1 MKKLNLMT
9 RFGLVSAVTV
19 LLIGLVLGKLLGELV
34 QERIVDA
41 HERSAQLVAT
51 LGFEP
56 SLTPVDLR
64 GFSRRREEV
73 LDHAIETN
81 RVLGESLAGV
91 RIFNDTLDLVYE
103 HGNANVPVDESGEEG
118 LAQKALRGVTTTKV
132 VQGGPDEGRFNV
144 FVPLRFEGAALPVA
158 ALELSLPYGP
168 ISAEITDATNRF
180 YLALAVALLV
190 LYLVLFRIVAR
201 ASRSLREQVL
211 ANEHQALHDVL
222 TGLANRALFHDRV
235 QQSVLL
241 AEREGME
248 GAVMIMDLDR
258 FKEINDTLGHPKG
271 DTVLRE
277 VARRLS
283 LALRETDTV
292 ARLGGDEF
300 AVLVPHVPDPASVV
314 QVVEKI
320 QEALDRPFVLQGL
333 ALDVRASVGISFFPR
348 HGNDV
353 DTLIQRADVAMYLA
367 KNSHSRYEIY
377 AAHRDQH
384 SPGRLALLADLRRAL
399 DDGELVLHYQ
409 PKIDLKTGAVT
420 TVESLV
426 RWNHPGRGMIQPA
439 DFLPLA
445 EHTGLIEPLT
455 MYVLDRAMK
464 QCAEWHEAGLDLT
477 VAVNLSP
484 RNMLDL
490 NFPDYISR
498 LIRKWNLP
506 PSCLQLEITESS
518 LLSDPTRVRGVL
530 ERLSEMCVDISID
543 DFGTGSSSLAH
554 LRDLPVG
561 ELKIDRSFVMNMEAD
576 ESDAVIVRST
586 IDLGRNLGLKV
597 VAEGV
602 EDESTWRVVSE
613 LGCDFAQGFF
623 RSRPMPP
630 DQIPHFLDVLRPA
643 WRD

>member
-19 LLIGLVLGKLLGELV
+19 LLIGLVLGRLLGELV
-34 QERIVDA
+34 QKRILDA

-56 SLTPVDLR
+56 NLTPVDLR
-64 GFSRRREEV
+64 GFNPRHESA

-103 HGNANVPVDESGEEG
+103 HGDADGPVDERGEES
-118 LAQKALRGVTTTKV
+118 LAQEALSGVTTTKV
-132 VQGGPDEGRFNV
+132 VEGGPGGGRFNV

-168 ISAEITDATNRF
+168 IAAEITDATDRF
-180 YLALAVALLV
+180 YVALAVALLL

-271 DTVLRE
+271 DIVLKE
-277 VARRLS
+277 VARRLNE
-283 LALRETDTV
+283 ALRETDTV

-300 AVLVPHVPDPASVV
+300 AVLIPHVPDPASVV

-320 QEALDRPFVLQGL
+320 QEALDRPFVFQGL

-348 HGNDV
+348 HGDDV

-367 KNSHSRYEIY
+367 KASHSRYEIY

-399 DDGELVLHYQ
+399 DDDEILLHYQ
-409 PKIDLKTGAVT
+409 PKIDLKTGTVT

-426 RWNHPGRGMIQPA
+426 RWNHPARGMIQPA

-464 QCAEWHEAGLDLT
+464 QCAEWLEAGLELT

-484 RNMLDL
+484 RNLLDL
-490 NFPDYISR
+490 NFPDFISR
-498 LIRKWNLP
+498 LMHKWGLP

-518 LLSDPTRVRGVL
+518 LLSDPIRVRGVL
-530 ERLSEMCVDISID
+530 ERLSEMSVDISID

-554 LRDLPVG
+554 LRDLPVR

-586 IDLGRNLGLKV
+586 IDLGRNLGLQV

-602 EDESTWRVVSE
+602 EDESTWRVVTE
-613 LGCDFAQGFF
+613 LGCDMAQGFF

>member
-19 LLIGLVLGKLLGELV
+19 LLIGLVLGKLLGDLV

-51 LGFEP
+51 LGLEP

-64 GFSRRREEV
+64 GFSRRHEEM

-103 HGNANVPVDESGEEG
+103 HGDANDSVDESGEES
-118 LAQKALRGVTTTKV
+118 LAQEALGGVTTTKV
-132 VQGGPDEGRFNV
+132 VQGGPDGGRFNV

-168 ISAEITDATNRF
+168 IAAEITDATNRF

-235 QQSVLL
+235 RQSVLL

-300 AVLVPHVPDPASVV
+300 AVLVPHVPDPAAVV

-367 KNSHSRYEIY
+367 KTSHSRYEIY

-384 SPGRLALLADLRRAL
+384 SPGRLALLADLRRGL

-409 PKIDLKTGAVT
+409 PKIDLKTGTVT

-426 RWNHPGRGMIQPA
+426 RWNHPARGMIQPA

-455 MYVLDRAMK
+455 MYVLDKAMK

-484 RNMLDL
+484 RNLLDL

-530 ERLSEMCVDISID
+530 EKLSEMCVSISID

-623 RSRPMPP
+623 RSRPMPA

-643 WRD
+643 WSD

>member
-103 HGNANVPVDESGEEG
+103 HGDANVPVDESGEES
-118 LAQKALRGVTTTKV
+118 LAREALRGVTTTKV
-132 VQGGPDEGRFNV
+132 VQGGPDGGRFNV

-367 KNSHSRYEIY
+367 KTSHSRYEIY

-409 PKIDLKTGAVT
+409 PKIDLKTGTVT

-426 RWNHPGRGMIQPA
+426 RWNHPARGMIQPA

>member
-19 LLIGLVLGKLLGELV
+19 LLIGLVLGKLLGDLV

-51 LGFEP
+51 LGLEP

-64 GFSRRREEV
+64 GFSRRHEEM

-81 RVLGESLAGV
+81 RVLGESLASV

-103 HGNANVPVDESGEEG
+103 HGDVNVSVDESGEES
-118 LAQKALRGVTTTKV
+118 LAQEALGGVTTTKV
-132 VQGGPDEGRFNV
+132 VQGGPDGGRFNV

-168 ISAEITDATNRF
+168 IAAEITDATNRF
-180 YLALAVALLV
+180 YLALAVALFV

-300 AVLVPHVPDPASVV
+300 AVLVPHVPDPAAVV

-367 KNSHSRYEIY
+367 KTSHSRYEIY

-384 SPGRLALLADLRRAL
+384 SPSRLALLADLRRGL

-409 PKIDLKTGAVT
+409 PKIDLKTGTVT

-426 RWNHPGRGMIQPA
+426 RWNHPARGMIQPA

-455 MYVLDRAMK
+455 MYVLDKAMK

-484 RNMLDL
+484 RNLLDL

-530 ERLSEMCVDISID
+530 EKLSEMCVSISID

-623 RSRPMPP
+623 RSRPMPA

-643 WRD
+643 WSD

>member
-19 LLIGLVLGKLLGELV
+19 LLIGLVLGTLLGELV
-34 QERIVDA
+34 QDRTLDA
-41 HERSAQLVAT
+41 HVRIAQLVAT
-51 LGFEP
+51 LGLQP
-56 SLTPVDLR
+56 NLTPSDLR
-64 GFSRRREEV
+64 GLSPKHASL
-73 LDHAIETN
+73 LDGAIETTD
-81 RVLGESLAGV
+81 VLGQNLAGV
-91 RIFNDTLDLVYE
+91 KVFNSALELVYE
-103 HGNANVPVDESGEEG
+103 YRDAEGSADEAGEESR
-118 LAQKALRGVTTTKV
+118 AEEALKGNTTTNV
-132 VQGGPDEGRFNV
+132 IEAGPDGGRFYV
-144 FVPLRFEGAALPVA
+144 YVPLRFEGIGPPVA
-158 ALELSLPYGP
+158 ALELALPYGP
-168 ISAEITDATNRF
+168 IAAEIADVTNRF
-180 YLALAVALLV
+180 YIALAVALLV

-201 ASRSLREQVL
+201 ASRSLRKQVL
-211 ANEHQALHDVL
+211 VNEHQALHDVL

-241 AEREGME
+241 AEREGLD

-258 FKEINDTLGHPKG
+258 FKEINDTLGHHKG
-271 DTVLRE
+271 DIVLRQ
-277 VARRLS
+277 VARRLREE
-283 LALRETDTV
+283 LRETDTV

-300 AVLVPHVPDPASVV
+300 AVLIPHVPDPASVV
-314 QVVEKI
+314 QVVQKI
-320 QEALDRPFVLQGL
+320 QEALDRPFIIEGL

-367 KNSHSRYEIY
+367 KAAHSRYEIY
-377 AAHRDQH
+377 AAHRDQY
-384 SPGRLALLADLRRAL
+384 SPNRLALLADLRRAL
-399 DDGELVLHYQ
+399 EDEELILHYQ
-409 PKIDLKTGAVT
+409 PKIDLKNGTVT

-426 RWNHPGRGMIQPA
+426 RWNHPARGMIQPD
-439 DFLPLA
+439 DFIPLA

-455 MYVLDRAMK
+455 MYVLDKALK
-464 QCAEWHEAGLDLT
+464 QCAEWREVGLDLR

-484 RNMLDL
+484 RSLLDL

-498 LIRKWNLP
+498 LMLKWNIP
-506 PSCLQLEITESS
+506 PSCLQLEITENS
-518 LLSDPTRVRGVL
+518 LISDPVRVRGVL
-530 ERLSEMCVDISID
+530 DRLSEMNVNISID

-561 ELKIDRSFVMNMEAD
+561 ELKIDRSFVMNMEVD
-576 ESDAVIVRST
+576 DSDAVIVRST

-602 EDESTWRVVSE
+602 EDESTWKAVSD
-613 LGCDFAQGFF
+613 LGCDLAQGFF

-643 WRD
+643 WRV

>member
-19 LLIGLVLGKLLGELV
+19 LLIGLVLGKLLGDLV

-51 LGFEP
+51 LGLEP

-64 GFSRRREEV
+64 GFSRRHEEM

-103 HGNANVPVDESGEEG
+103 HGDVNVSVDESGEES
-118 LAQKALRGVTTTKV
+118 LAQEALGGVTTTKV
-132 VQGGPDEGRFNV
+132 VQGGPDGGRFNV

-168 ISAEITDATNRF
+168 IAAEITDATNRF

-235 QQSVLL
+235 RQSVLL

-258 FKEINDTLGHPKG
+258 FKKINDTLGHPKG

-300 AVLVPHVPDPASVV
+300 AVLVPHVPDPAAVV

-367 KNSHSRYEIY
+367 KTSHSRYEIY

-384 SPGRLALLADLRRAL
+384 SPGRLALLADLRRGL

-409 PKIDLKTGAVT
+409 PKIDLKTGTVT

-426 RWNHPGRGMIQPA
+426 RWNHPARGMIQPA

-455 MYVLDRAMK
+455 MYVLDKAMK
-464 QCAEWHEAGLDLT
+464 QCAEWHETGLDLT

-484 RNMLDL
+484 RNLLDL

-530 ERLSEMCVDISID
+530 ERLSEMCVNISID

-623 RSRPMPP
+623 RSRPMPA

-643 WRD
+643 WSD

>member
-1 MKKLNLMT
+1 MT

-64 GFSRRREEV
+64 GFSRRHEEV

-81 RVLGESLAGV
+81 RVLGERLAGV

-103 HGNANVPVDESGEEG
+103 HGDANVPVDESGEES
-118 LAQKALRGVTTTKV
+118 LAQEALRGVTTTKV
-132 VQGGPDEGRFNV
+132 VQGGPDGGRFNV

-168 ISAEITDATNRF
+168 IAAEITDATNRF

-320 QEALDRPFVLQGL
+320 QEALDRPFVLEGL
-333 ALDVRASVGISFFPR
+333 ALDVRASVGIAFFPR

-367 KNSHSRYEIY
+367 KTSHSRYEIY

-384 SPGRLALLADLRRAL
+384 SPSRLALLADLRRAL

-409 PKIDLKTGAVT
+409 PKIDLKTGTVT
-420 TVESLV
+420 TVEALV
-426 RWNHPGRGMIQPA
+426 RWNHPARGMIQPA

>member
-1 MKKLNLMT
+1 MKKLNLVT

-19 LLIGLVLGKLLGELV
+19 LLIGLVLGRLLGELV
-34 QERIVDA
+34 QKRILDA

-51 LGFEP
+51 LGLEP

-64 GFSRRREEV
+64 GFSRRHEAV

-103 HGNANVPVDESGEEG
+103 HGDADVPMDQGGEES
-118 LAQKALRGVTTTKV
+118 LAQEALSGVTTTKV
-132 VQGGPDEGRFNV
+132 IADGPEGGRFNV
-144 FVPLRFEGAALPVA
+144 FVPLRFEGASAPVA

-168 ISAEITDATNRF
+168 IAAEITDATNRF
-180 YLALAVALLV
+180 YVALAVALLI

-222 TGLANRALFHDRV
+222 TGLANRALFYDRV
-235 QQSVLL
+235 RQSVLL

-271 DTVLRE
+271 DIVLRE
-277 VARRLS
+277 VARRLNE
-283 LALRETDTV
+283 ALRETDTV
-292 ARLGGDEF
+292 ARLGGDQF
-300 AVLVPHVPDPASVV
+300 AVLIPHLPDPGSAVHV
-314 QVVEKI
+314 LEKI

-367 KNSHSRYEIY
+367 KASHSRYEIY

-399 DDGELVLHYQ
+399 EDDELVLHYQ
-409 PKIDLKTGAVT
+409 PKIDLKTGTVT

-426 RWNHPGRGMIQPA
+426 RWNHPARGMIQPA

-445 EHTGLIEPLT
+445 DHTGLIEPIT

-464 QCAEWHEAGLDLT
+464 QCSEWREAGLELT

-484 RNMLDL
+484 RNLLDL
-490 NFPDYISR
+490 NFPDYVSR
-498 LIRKWNLP
+498 LMSKWNLP

-530 ERLSEMCVDISID
+530 QRLSEMCVSISID
-543 DFGTGSSSLAH
+543 DFGTGSSSLAN

-602 EDESTWRVVSE
+602 ENESTWRVVSE
-613 LGCDFAQGFF
+613 LGCDLAQGFC
-623 RSRPMPP
+623 RSKPMPA
-630 DQIPHFLDVLRPA
+630 DQIPRFLDVLRPA

>member
-64 GFSRRREEV
+64 GFSRRHEGV

-103 HGNANVPVDESGEEG
+103 HGDANVPVDESGEES
-118 LAQKALRGVTTTKV
+118 LAQEALRGVTTTKV
-132 VQGGPDEGRFNV
+132 VQGGPDGGRFNV

-168 ISAEITDATNRF
+168 IAAEITDATNRF

-367 KNSHSRYEIY
+367 KTSHSRYEVY

-409 PKIDLKTGAVT
+409 PKIDLKTGTVT

-426 RWNHPGRGMIQPA
+426 RWNHPARGMIQPA

-498 LIRKWNLP
+498 LIRKWDLP

-530 ERLSEMCVDISID
+530 ERLSEMCVDVSID

-561 ELKIDRSFVMNMEAD
+561 ELKIDRSFVMNMQAD

-586 IDLGRNLGLKV
+586 VDLGRNLGLKV

-623 RSRPMPP
+623 RSKPMPP
-630 DQIPHFLDVLRPA
+630 DQIPHFLDVLRPV

>member
-19 LLIGLVLGKLLGELV
+19 LLIGLVLGKLLGEIV
-34 QERIVDA
+34 QERILDA
-41 HERSAQLVAT
+41 HERSARLVAT
-51 LGFEP
+51 LGLEP

-64 GFSRRREEV
+64 GFSRRHEEV

-103 HGNANVPVDESGEEG
+103 HGDADVPMDQGSEES
-118 LAQKALRGVTTTKV
+118 LAQEALSGVTTTKV
-132 VQGGPDEGRFNV
+132 IAEGPEGGRFNV
-144 FVPLRFEGAALPVA
+144 FVPLRFEGASAPVA

-168 ISAEITDATNRF
+168 IAAEITDATNRF
-180 YLALAVALLV
+180 YVALAVALLI
-190 LYLVLFRIVAR
+190 LYLVVFRIVAR
-201 ASRSLREQVL
+201 ASHSLREQAL

-271 DTVLRE
+271 DIVLRE
-277 VARRLS
+277 VARRLNE
-283 LALRETDTV
+283 ALRETDTV

-300 AVLVPHVPDPASVV
+300 AVLVPHVPDPGSVD
-314 QVVEKI
+314 QVAEKI
-320 QEALDRPFVLQGL
+320 QEALDRPFVIQGL

-367 KNSHSRYEIY
+367 KASHSRYEIY

-399 DDGELVLHYQ
+399 DDDELVLHYQ
-409 PKIDLKTGAVT
+409 PKIDMKTGTVT

-426 RWNHPGRGMIQPA
+426 RWNHPARGMIQPA

-445 EHTGLIEPLT
+445 EHTGLIEPIT

-464 QCAEWHEAGLDLT
+464 QCAEWHEAGLELT

-484 RNMLDL
+484 RSLLDL

-498 LIRKWNLP
+498 LMNKWNLP

-518 LLSDPTRVRGVL
+518 LSADPTRVRSVL
-530 ERLSEMCVDISID
+530 QRLSEMCIDVSID
-543 DFGTGSSSLAH
+543 DFGTGFSSLAH

-561 ELKIDRSFVMNMEAD
+561 ELKIDRSFVMNMDAD

-602 EDESTWRVVSE
+602 EDESTWRAVSE
-613 LGCDFAQGFF
+613 LGCDLAQGFF

-643 WRD
+643 WQD

>member
-19 LLIGLVLGKLLGELV
+19 LLIGLVLGRLLGELV
-34 QERIVDA
+34 QERILHA

-51 LGFEP
+51 LGLEP

-64 GFSRRREEV
+64 GFSRRHEAV

-81 RVLGESLAGV
+81 RILGESLAGV

-103 HGNANVPVDESGEEG
+103 HGDANVPVDEGSEES
-118 LAQKALRGVTTTKV
+118 LAQEALRGVTTTKV
-132 VQGGPDEGRFNV
+132 VEGGPGGGRFNV
-144 FVPLRFEGAALPVA
+144 FVPLRFEGASLPVA

-168 ISAEITDATNRF
+168 IAAEITDATNRF

-201 ASRSLREQVL
+201 ASRSLREQAL

-235 QQSVLL
+235 RQSVLL
-241 AEREGME
+241 AEREGLD

-283 LALRETDTV
+283 DALRETDTV

-300 AVLVPHVPDPASVV
+300 AVLVPHVQDPASVV

-320 QEALDRPFVLQGL
+320 QETLDRPFVIQGL

-367 KNSHSRYEIY
+367 KASHSRYEIY

-384 SPGRLALLADLRRAL
+384 SPGRLALLTDLRRAL
-399 DDGELVLHYQ
+399 DDGELLLHYQ

-426 RWNHPGRGMIQPA
+426 RWNHPARGMIQPA

-464 QCAEWHEAGLDLT
+464 QCAEWREAGLELR

-484 RNMLDL
+484 RNLLDL

-498 LIRKWNLP
+498 LMRKWNLP

-518 LLSDPTRVRGVL
+518 LLSDPTRVRRVL
-530 ERLSEMCVDISID
+530 EKLSEMSVNISID

-561 ELKIDRSFVMNMEAD
+561 ELKIDGSFVMNMEKD
-576 ESDAVIVRST
+576 EGDAVIVRST

-602 EDESTWRVVSE
+602 ENESTWRVVSE
-613 LGCDFAQGFF
+613 LGCDLAQGFF

>member
-19 LLIGLVLGKLLGELV
+19 LLIGLVLGKLLGDLV

-51 LGFEP
+51 LGLEP

-64 GFSRRREEV
+64 GFSRRHEEI

-103 HGNANVPVDESGEEG
+103 HGDANDSVDESGEES
-118 LAQKALRGVTTTKV
+118 LAQEALGGVTTTKV
-132 VQGGPDEGRFNV
+132 VQGGPDGGRFNV

-168 ISAEITDATNRF
+168 IAAEITDATNRF

-201 ASRSLREQVL
+201 ASSSWREQVL

-235 QQSVLL
+235 RQSVLL

-300 AVLVPHVPDPASVV
+300 AVLVPHVPDPAAVV

-367 KNSHSRYEIY
+367 KTSHSRYEIY

-384 SPGRLALLADLRRAL
+384 SPGRLALLADLRRGL

-409 PKIDLKTGAVT
+409 PKIDLKTGTVT

-426 RWNHPGRGMIQPA
+426 RWNHPARGMIQPA

-455 MYVLDRAMK
+455 MYVLDKAMK
-464 QCAEWHEAGLDLT
+464 QCAEWHETGLDLT

-484 RNMLDL
+484 RNLLDL

-506 PSCLQLEITESS
+506 PSCLQLEMSESS

-530 ERLSEMCVDISID
+530 EKLSEMCVSISID

-623 RSRPMPP
+623 RSRPMPA

-643 WRD
+643 WSD

>member
-34 QERIVDA
+34 QERILDA
-41 HERSAQLVAT
+41 HVRSAQLVAT
-51 LGFEP
+51 LGLQP
-56 SLTPVDLR
+56 DLTPVDLR
-64 GFSRRREEV
+64 GFSRRHEEV

-91 RIFNDTLDLVYE
+91 KIFNDTLDLVYE
-103 HGNANVPVDESGEEG
+103 HGVANVPVDEAGEER
-118 LAQKALRGVTTTKV
+118 LAQEALSGVTTTKV
-132 VQGGPDEGRFNV
+132 VEGGPDGGRLNV

-168 ISAEITDATNRF
+168 IAAEITDSTNRF
-180 YLALAVALLV
+180 YLALAVALLA

-235 QQSVLL
+235 QQAVLL

-258 FKEINDTLGHPKG
+258 FKEINDTLGHHKG
-271 DTVLRE
+271 DIVLRQ
-277 VARRLS
+277 VASRLGE
-283 LALRETDTV
+283 ALRETDTV

-300 AVLVPHVPDPASVV
+300 AVLIPHVPDPASVV

-367 KNSHSRYEIY
+367 KASHSRYEIY

-399 DDGELVLHYQ
+399 DDGELLLHYQ
-409 PKIDLKTGAVT
+409 PKIDLKTGTVT

-426 RWNHPGRGMIQPA
+426 RWNHPARGMIQPA

-445 EHTGLIEPLT
+445 EYTGLIEPLT
-455 MYVLDRAMK
+455 KYVLDRAMR
-464 QCAEWHEAGLDLT
+464 QCAEWHEAGLELT

-484 RNMLDL
+484 RSLLDL

-498 LIRKWNLP
+498 LLRKWNLA

-530 ERLSEMCVDISID
+530 ERLSDMRVNVSID

-561 ELKIDRSFVMNMEAD
+561 ELKIDRSFIMNMEAD

-602 EDESTWRVVSE
+602 EDESTWRLVSE
-613 LGCDFAQGFF
+613 LGCDLAQGFF

-630 DQIPHFLDVLRPA
+630 DQIPRFLDVLRPA

>member
-399 DDGELVLHYQ
+399 DDGELILHYQ